1 MLNELFDLGER
12 HLALL
17 RAELGAIARD
27 ALALFVASAVVASL
41 LVGAF
46 VVLVGSAVVG
56 GAAAL
61 YGSTIFG
68 IAVLVGVLLSLAAWI
83 PVVLLH
89 AERGLRQ
96 RRRAILPA
104 LAATTLVALL
114 AGLVGLPVETGS
126 GLATLAGIL
135 VFAIALLISLRELD
149 RAALADRFFPHVS
162 AAELRRTLA
171 AADELRGTR
180 RDEHDEDDDD
190 E

>member
-68 IAVLVGVLLSLAAWI
+68 IA
-83 PVVLLH
+83 
-89 AERGLRQ
+89 
-96 RRRAILPA
+96 
-104 LAATTLVALL
+104 
-114 AGLVGLPVETGS
+114 
-126 GLATLAGIL
+126 
-135 VFAIALLISLRELD
+135 
-149 RAALADRFFPHVS
+149 DRF
-162 AAELRRTLA
+162 T
-171 AADELRGTR
+171 
-180 RDEHDEDDDD
+180 
-190 E
+190 